1 MSLAG
6 TLDTEGI
13 LIGTHGLLVDSSA
26 DVHMSVEKGG
36 KGESSCLPKKKKTW
50 SHTKSHFP
58 QEITSASI
66 PLSYYKQHFSPFL
79 IHYL

>member
-6 TLDTEGI
+6 TLDTEGV
-13 LIGTHGLLVDSSA
+13 LIGTHGLMVDSSA
-26 DVHMSVEKGG
+26 DVHMSVEKR
-36 KGESSCLPKKKKTW
+36 KGRKQLPAKKISW

-58 QEITSASI
+58 QEITSAYI
-66 PLSYYKQHFSPFL
+66 PLSDYKQHFSPLL